1 MKRASAALAC
11 FDVENLLRFLVF
23 LTFTFI
29 NLLLFSV
36 QRCKTLL
43 TELKHFKKSSVFKDQ
58 RLGESG
64 DGLSQDEKQI
74 LRLAAVRKV
83 ILAVSYTNVVFV
95 CSTQA
100 LHLNLFVDFACV
112 Y

>member
-1 MKRASAALAC
+1 MKQASTALAC
-11 FDVENLLRFLVF
+11 FDVVNLLRFLVF
-23 LTFTFI
+23 LRFTFI

-43 TELKHFKKSSVFKDQ
+43 TELKHSKKSSVFKDQ

-64 DGLSQDEKQI
+64 GGLSQDEKQI

-83 ILAVSYTNVVFV
+83 ILAINRIHMLCLYV
-95 CSTQA
+95 
-100 LHLNLFVDFACV
+100 LHRLFI
-112 Y
+112 